1 MLWFAASCLS
11 AEVQHAICKID
22 NNVLSIERTDK
33 RDGAVGWATWEDS
46 IDEVGWFKF
55 HVETDGKYTDNEQF
69 RCAGALDGYLGQHRI
84 FQRFHLYKDMM
95 KLPRDEHFPEKW
107 ESWMTENLEFTRNSV
122 ANNSDDKYWQSLGTI
137 LSQYD
142 GLVEGYNL
150 AAPEE
155 EKLRAMD
162 LLFIQAVGDVYDLET
177 VWDGNYNE
185 LHHLEC
191 SGLVAL
197 TENYTDLFFGQ
208 DAWSSYQKM
217 HQVLKE
223 YHINSRI
230 HKAKRL
236 TISTR
241 MGALA
246 SSDDFWLTDAGLM
259 VLETTNNN
267 FNMSLY
273 DRVHTKTILTWL
285 RVLHAT
291 WFSDGAEEWTKEFTR
306 LQSGTYNNQYV
317 VVDSKKFVPGERPTK
332 DLLWV
337 VETMPG
343 IERSADA
350 TELLAERRW
359 FPSINTPW
367 FEDIFNIAGYPEKI
381 KEKGDLGDYY
391 SYYDSARFK
400 IFQREAPKVR
410 NIEDFKR
417 VMRFN
422 RYKDDE
428 FGHGDPGQMI
438 TARYDLRENCAYGQ
452 AAAFGGLD
460 SKVASA
466 VEALNNLS
474 FRAIGS
480 PEHEYNAPWAFG
492 EGQFADVKYDG
503 LPRVWDF
510 DWINFS
516 ADNFSRCGQYHSRE
530 ECAVERCGWCTFSS
544 KCVDGT
550 SAGPIGYKCE
560 DGWQYY
566 TPMQPWAVPVIAA
579 TASIVV
585 VFVGVIYT
593 LAFFERRKRTGN
605 AAVYEAV

>member
-1 MLWFAASCLS
+1 MS
-11 AEVQHAICKID
+11 
-22 NNVLSIERTDK
+22 NNHE
-33 RDGAVGWATWEDS
+33 GAVGWASWEDS
-46 IDEVGWFKF
+46 ISEVGWFKF
-55 HVETDGKYTDNEQF
+55 HVETDDKYSDSDQF
-69 RCAGALDGYLGQHRI
+69 RCAGALDGYLGQNRI
-84 FQRFHLYKDMM
+84 YQRYHLYKDMM
-95 KLPRDEHFPEKW
+95 NLPRDEPFPAKW
-107 ESWMTENLEFTRNSV
+107 EAWMEENLKFTRDSV
-122 ANNSDDKYWQSLGTI
+122 ANNSNDKYWESIGAF
-137 LSQYD
+137 LSQFD

-150 AAPEE
+150 AASDN
-155 EKLRAMD
+155 EKLRKMD

-197 TENYTDLFFGQ
+197 TENYSELFFGQ
-208 DAWSSYQKM
+208 DAWSSFQKM

-223 YHINSRI
+223 YHIRSRI
-230 HKAKRL
+230 HKAKRVA
-236 TISTR
+236 ISTR

-267 FNMSLY
+267 FNVSLY
-273 DRVHTKTILTWL
+273 DRVNTSSILTWL

-291 WFSDGAEEWTKEFTR
+291 WSSDSGEEWSKEFTR

-317 VVDSKKFVPGERPTK
+317 VVDSKRFIPGERPTSG
-332 DLLWV
+332 LLWV

-343 IERSADA
+343 IERMADA

-381 KEKGDLGDYY
+381 AEKGDLGDYY

-400 IFQREAPKVR
+400 IFAREAPKVKDV
-410 NIEDFKR
+410 EDFKR

-428 FGHGDPGQMI
+428 YGHGDPGQMI
-438 TARYDLRENCAYGQ
+438 LARYDLRSDCPYGK

-460 SKVASA
+460 TKVASA
-466 VEALNNLS
+466 IEALNNLS
-474 FRAIGS
+474 FHAIGS

-510 DWINFS
+510 DWIKFE
-516 ADNFSRCGQYHSRE
+516 ADNFSRCGQYKSRD
-530 ECAVERCGWCTFSS
+530 ECAVDRCGWCTFSDT
-544 KCVDGT
+544 CMDGT
-550 SAGPIGYKCE
+550 AQGPIGAKCE

-566 TPMQPWAVPVIAA
+566 TPLQSWAVPVIASS
-579 TASIVV
+579 ASIIVA
-585 VFVGVIYT
+585 FVGVIYI
-593 LAFFERRKRTGN
+593 LAYMQWRKKSQN
-605 AAVYEAV
+605 EAVYDAV